1 MEKRYQ
7 LIHNAE
13 RNRYEFRL
21 DGGIAYVE
29 YERGPEGFLLT
40 HTIVPPQ
47 FEGQGIGRELVGAT
61 LEAFRER
68 GERIIPQCSFIVRYI
83 QRHPEW
89 EALLPEGREIE
100 KRR

>member
-7 LIHNAE
+7 LIHNAAQ
-13 RNRYEFRL
+13 NRYEFHL
-21 DGGIAYVE
+21 DGGVAYIE
-29 YERGPEGFLLT
+29 YEASREPGVWLLT

-47 FEGQGIGRELVGAT
+47 FEGQGIAGELAEST

-68 GERIIPQCSFIVRYI
+68 GERIIPECLYLVRYL

-89 EALLPEGREIE
+89 RSLLPEGHRIE
-100 KRR
+100 E